1 MNYKFFCA
9 YHGASASFDF
19 TYSFL
24 VPAPFN
30 IIFLILGTLNIGFF
44 IYILLDLLENE
55 AAADKV
61 QMETA
66 LA

>member
-1 MNYKFFCA
+1 MNHKLFCA
-9 YHGASASFDF
+9 YHGASASFGF

-24 VPAPFN
+24 VPTPFN
-30 IIFLILGTLNIGFF
+30 IIFLIFGTLNIWFF
-44 IYILLDLLENE
+44 IYILLDLLEHE
-55 AAADKV
+55 AAADKT